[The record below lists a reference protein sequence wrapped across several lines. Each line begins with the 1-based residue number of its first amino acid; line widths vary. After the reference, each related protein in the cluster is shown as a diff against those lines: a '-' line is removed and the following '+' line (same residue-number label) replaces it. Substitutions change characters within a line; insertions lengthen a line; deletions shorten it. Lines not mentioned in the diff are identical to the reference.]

1 MLNNTQNIW
10 REQNTDKKQNKTAYL
25 LSRQC
30 GIFTTSRRFRWRY
43 CSWVSGFQDIRR
55 DGDRRFGYARP
66 RKNDKKKNNEKSKRI
81 WLLVAWNI
89 RQQSDDRKAFKNYAQ
104 YPVMQGFYGGKT
116 CWFMGPMHPVSEYK
130 HTNEHRAR
138 IPMFER
144 IRLQFQWLYK

>member
-1 MLNNTQNIW
+1 MGFSPPAGGSGGGIAAGWAVSRTSGGMVTGASVMLGHG
-10 REQNTDKKQNKTAYL
+10 RMGRKKTTTKNK
-25 LSRQC
+25 R
-30 GIFTTSRRFRWRY
+30 
-43 CSWVSGFQDIRR
+43 V
-55 DGDRRFGYARP
+55 
-66 RKNDKKKNNEKSKRI
+66 
-81 WLLVAWNI
+81 WLLAAWNI
-89 RQQSDDRKAFKNYAQ
+89 RQQSDDRKAFKYYAQ